1 MILFTYSRKSSFH
14 LVTTFLNLDLNR

>member
-14 LVTTFLNLDLNR
+14 LVTTFLNFDLNR